1 MTSGGLMVRLPFIL
15 ATGTAKPGST
25 ENQKLHLSPAQA
37 AVRAFEQL
45 YREHVGAVYGLCLRL
60 TRSRDL
66 AQDCTQETFLA
77 AWRALP
83 GFQARSTLA
92 TWLHRIAVNTVIARH
107 RGLAARFER
116 LAPEPDDISTN
127 RCGETDTAPPLDLE
141 RAIAALPDGARHVLV
156 LVGIYG
162 FSHDEAADL
171 LGLAA
176 GTCRA
181 HLHRARQLLKQRLGS
196 TETP

>member
-1 MTSGGLMVRLPFIL
+1 MTEFGDISRDAMINGSLLVSPTAPRLNSNAARGGI
-15 ATGTAKPGST
+15 
-25 ENQKLHLSPAQA
+25 
-37 AVRAFEQL
+37 RAFEVL

-60 TRSRDL
+60 TGSREL

-83 GFQARSTLA
+83 KFQARSTLA
-92 TWLHRIAVNTVIARH
+92 TWLHRIAVNTVLARQRSPAARLESLDNAAEPDSLNRH
-107 RGLAARFER
+107 RG
-116 LAPEPDDISTN
+116 S
-127 RCGETDTAPPLDLE
+127 DTAPPLDLE

-162 FSHDEAADL
+162 YNHEEAAGL
-171 LGLAA
+171 LGLTA

-181 HLHRARQLLKQRLGS
+181 HLHRARQLLKKHLGL
-196 TETP
+196 TENP

>member
-1 MTSGGLMVRLPFIL
+1 MTNGGLMVRLPFIL
-15 ATGTAKPGST
+15 ATGSAKPRSS
-25 ENQKLHLSPAQA
+25 ENQKLIASAAQGGL
-37 AVRAFEQL
+37 RDFEQI

-60 TRSRDL
+60 TGSRDL
-66 AQDCTQETFLA
+66 AEDCTQETFLA

-83 GFQARSTLA
+83 GFQARSTFA

-107 RGLAARFER
+107 RGLAARFE
-116 LAPEPDDISTN
+116 APAPVTADVLLN
-127 RCGETDTAPPLDLE
+127 RSGETDTAPPLDLE
-141 RAIAALPDGARHVLV
+141 RAIAALPDGARHVLI

-162 FSHDEAADL
+162 YSHDEAANL
-171 LGLAA
+171 LGVVA

-181 HLHRARQLLKQRLGS
+181 HLHRARQLLKRRLGI

>member
-1 MTSGGLMVRLPFIL
+1 MTNGSLLVSPTAPRLNTN
-15 ATGTAKPGST
+15 AAHAGS
-25 ENQKLHLSPAQA
+25 
-37 AVRAFEQL
+37 RAFEAI

-60 TRSRDL
+60 TGSREL

-83 GFQARSTLA
+83 KFQARSALR
-92 TWLHRIAVNTVIARH
+92 TWLHRIAVNTVLARH
-107 RGLAARFER
+107 RGGAARFAA
-116 LAPEPDDISTN
+116 LATTADEDSMN
-127 RCGETDTAPPLDLE
+127 RHGGSDTAPPLDLE

-162 FSHDEAADL
+162 YNHVEAAQM
-171 LGLAA
+171 LGLMA

-181 HLHRARQLLKQRLGS
+181 HLHRARQLLKKHLGL
-196 TETP
+196 TENP